1 MVPGISL
8 LHCGLEVV
16 HKFHGN
22 LSGIKECDPKAL
34 ESLCMDAPLPRER
47 PPSAA
52 ARALALYRKVKDN
65 EVFVLRERNLC
76 KSRTAPTAILKD
88 YTAVD
93 WTRRNPTGWVTSPN
107 GHRLSPS
114 LRSTT
119 LCQMRKPSSL
129 LQLRQK
135 SHLFHLVCEQ

>member
-34 ESLCMDAPLPRER
+34 EGLCMDAPLPRER

-65 EVFVLRERNLC
+65 EVFVMRERNLC

-88 YTAVD
+88 
-93 WTRRNPTGWVTSPN
+93 
-107 GHRLSPS
+107 
-114 LRSTT
+114 
-119 LCQMRKPSSL
+119 
-129 LQLRQK
+129 
-135 SHLFHLVCEQ
+135 